1 MVREMLKEE
10 KTITQLA
17 SEYGIH
23 PTQLHKWKAMAIKNL
38 PNLFS
43 DERKAIELVEASH
56 EQKVKELYAEIGK
69 LTTQL
74 TWLKKNLA
82 STLSRVERLVLVD
95 RGDPEMPLTVQV
107 ELLSLNRSSLYY
119 QPVPP
124 SQREVTIKHRIDKIY
139 TKCPFYGSRRIKA
152 QFRRENITVSRKTVQ
167 RYMQEMEIAGISP
180 GPNLSKR
187 NIEHQLYPYLLRKV
201 TIDHPDHVW
210 GIDITYIRLKHGWM
224 YLVAILDWHSRYVV
238 SWEMDQ
244 TLEMPF
250 VLAAV
255 QKALGK
261 GKPEIWNSDQGSH
274 FTSPQ
279 YTQLLLN
286 AKIKISMDGK
296 KRAIDNI
303 FTERF
308 WRSLKY
314 EEVYLNDYASPREAR
329 QRIGQYIDFYNNE
342 RLHQS
347 LGYKTPAE
355 VYYSSAMLF
364 KIAGSNRLMDSDP
377 LWTTLRVDTQGL
389 DNASALSTLTTA
401 TDVKQ

>member
-1 MVREMLKEE
+1 MRKHYTDAFKAQMVRKMLKEE

-74 TWLKKNLA
+74 TWLKKNPA

-95 RGDPEMPLTVQV
+95 RGDPEMSLTVQV
-107 ELLSLNRSSLYY
+107 ELLSINRSSLYY
-119 QPVPP
+119 QPALP
-124 SQREVTIKHRIDKIY
+124 SPREVAIKHRIDEIY

-152 QFRRENITVSRKTVQ
+152 QICRENITVGRKTVQ

-224 YLVAILDWHSRYVV
+224 YLVAILDWFSRFVV
-238 SWEMDQ
+238 AWELEQ
-244 TLEMPF
+244 TLELLF
-250 VLAAV
+250 VLTAV
-255 QKALGK
+255 DHALSQAT
-261 GKPEIWNSDQGSH
+261 PAIWNSDQGSH

-279 YTQLLLN
+279 YLERLS
-286 AKIKISMDGK
+286 AAGVHISMDGRG
-296 KRAIDNI
+296 RAAHNI
-303 FTERF
+303 FTERL
-308 WRSLKY
+308 WRSVKY
-314 EEVYLNDYASPREAR
+314 EEV
-329 QRIGQYIDFYNNE
+329 
-342 RLHQS
+342 
-347 LGYKTPAE
+347 
-355 VYYSSAMLF
+355 
-364 KIAGSNRLMDSDP
+364 
-377 LWTTLRVDTQGL
+377 
-389 DNASALSTLTTA
+389 
-401 TDVKQ
+401 